1 MCTRKGA
8 LKNIH
13 AVRNSKLYLLQVK
26 ESHLLTKQTKRKY
39 YKETISVVLIPKP
52 SPLKVMLHR
61 TIRNVGTML

>member
-26 ESHLLTKQTKRKY
+26 ESHLLTKQESISRKRF
-39 YKETISVVLIPKP
+39 
-52 SPLKVMLHR
+52 
-61 TIRNVGTML
+61 

>member
-8 LKNIH
+8 LKNIN

-26 ESHLLTKQTKRKY
+26 ESHLLTNQAKRKY
-39 YKETISVVLIPKP
+39 YKETISVLLIPKP

-61 TIRNVGTML
+61 TIRNDDF

>member
-8 LKNIH
+8 LKNIN

-26 ESHLLTKQTKRKY
+26 ESHLLTKQTKRKH
-39 YKETISVVLIPKP
+39 YKETISVLLIPKP

-61 TIRNVGTML
+61 TIRNDDF